1 MSSEE
6 KALGGKERRRRVG
19 RRSGGEIAGR
29 RRRTKDGR
37 GSSRVGRSLRK
48 DYMKVIDCIS
58 CRFP

>member
-48 DYMKVIDCIS
+48 DYMKVI
-58 CRFP
+58 